1 MWTRAKIH
9 TSSSYDGEIFERG
22 QWRFAISERLRHNC
36 CRLRGT
42 LRLAVQMASTN
53 LLLPTLPRF
62 LGYVVFFTLI
72 LFSLFLFILMHH
84 ARKNEGPDLLEAMK
98 SAKRVLKS
106 FGIIGVILLMLSVA
120 GLGCLMFVLVD
131 KVESFDAKLLA
142 ILVYF
147 YLLFLFLL
155 IK

>member
-1 MWTRAKIH
+1 
-9 TSSSYDGEIFERG
+9 
-22 QWRFAISERLRHNC
+22 
-36 CRLRGT
+36 
-42 LRLAVQMASTN
+42 MASTN
-53 LLLPTLPRF
+53 LLLPTLPRS
-62 LGYVVFFTLI
+62 LGYIVFFTLI
-72 LFSLFLFILMHH
+72 LFSLFLFILMPH
-84 ARKNEGPDLLEAMK
+84 ARKNEDPDLLEAMK

-106 FGIIGVILLMLSVA
+106 FGFIGVILLMLSVA

-147 YLLFLFLL
+147 YLLILFLL